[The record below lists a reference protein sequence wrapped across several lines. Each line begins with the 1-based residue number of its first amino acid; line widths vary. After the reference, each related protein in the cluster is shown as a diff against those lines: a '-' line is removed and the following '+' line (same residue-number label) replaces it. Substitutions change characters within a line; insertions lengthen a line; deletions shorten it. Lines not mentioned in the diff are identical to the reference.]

1 MCFSVHSTAP
11 LPQDNG
17 VSSEFSPAFSR
28 CGWRLCARRGK
39 REGWGCGLL
48 TPTRQFA
55 FPETLPFQ
63 SSNSIGR
70 LSHFAKS
77 HKSFMQE
84 LPLVSQQ
91 WSSRLP
97 LPLPPNVSKTK
108 KSDLVLQHQ
117 QVKDSYRYSLVN
129 SLIAQ
134 QTGLHSSALV
144 TCLWKSV
151 SCLCVTDKAPP
162 AVSFGRPFSVDSSQ
176 RQNVGRSKAMIS
188 QSTSATS
195 GRV

>member
-1 MCFSVHSTAP
+1 MDPQKSDWCRRSSMFWNGCMCFSVHSTAP

-17 VSSEFSPAFSR
+17 VPSEFSPAFSR

-63 SSNSIGR
+63 SSNWIGR
-70 LSHFAKS
+70 LSHFANS

-91 WSSRLP
+91 WSSWLP

-108 KSDLVLQHQ
+108 KSDLQRTRENVLQCWI
-117 QVKDSYRYSLVN
+117 YAEIPWL
-129 SLIAQ
+129 
-134 QTGLHSSALV
+134 
-144 TCLWKSV
+144 
-151 SCLCVTDKAPP
+151 
-162 AVSFGRPFSVDSSQ
+162 
-176 RQNVGRSKAMIS
+176 S
-188 QSTSATS
+188 QSCET
-195 GRV
+195 